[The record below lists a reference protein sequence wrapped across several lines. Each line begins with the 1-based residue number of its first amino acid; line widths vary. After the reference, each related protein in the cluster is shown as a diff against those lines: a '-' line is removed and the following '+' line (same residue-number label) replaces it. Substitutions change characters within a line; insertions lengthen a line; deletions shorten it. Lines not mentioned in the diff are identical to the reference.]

1 MRRPRSTAIDSGTI
15 AATGDGSTAPSEN
28 LDGIGMEQVGEQRSK
43 LWHSLNLEEH
53 NFTLVRRQGAELPA
67 EIVSTWPVL

>member
-28 LDGIGMEQVGEQRSK
+28 LDGSGMVQVGEPERK
-43 LWHSLNLEEH
+43 LS
-53 NFTLVRRQGAELPA
+53 AIPA
-67 EIVSTWPVL
+67 RNEGIHR